1 MAARAGAFERHDER
15 LPDGTAFASSRQQDH
30 RWGHLSVKD
39 EAIYRR
45 LFRTA
50 LLIRLV
56 EERIIELYPSDKIQS
71 PVHLSIGQEAVAVG
85 VCDALGPDDLVF
97 ATYRS
102 HGFYIAKGGPLDAM
116 FAELYGRKGGIAG
129 GKAGSMHLAAPEVG
143 LMGSSA
149 VVASTIPHA
158 VGAALS
164 FKRRD
169 SKQIAVAVFGDGATE
184 EGVYHESLNF
194 AALMK
199 VPVLFICE
207 DNGLAVHS
215 HRSARQAYRLAD
227 HAASFGISSRRVE
240 EGWDMLA
247 VRKATLEAT
256 ARVRSGEPYVLEI
269 VTSRYKEHVGVG
281 EDFHFNYRGSDDVDA
296 WKRRDPL
303 IVDTSLVEAL
313 RPELDRE
320 IAEAVAFAEAS
331 PLPGRPELLTDV
343 I

>member
-1 MAARAGAFERHDER
+1 MSDKED
-15 LPDGTAFASSRQQDH
+15 
-30 RWGHLSVKD
+30 V
-39 EAIYRR
+39 YRR

-56 EERIIELYPSDKIQS
+56 EERIIELYPSDRIQS

-85 VCDALGPDDLVF
+85 VCDALAADDLVF

-102 HGFYIAKGGPLDAM
+102 HGFYIAKGAPLDLM
-116 FAELYGRKGGIAG
+116 FAELYGRIGGISG

-164 FKRRD
+164 FRRRG
-169 SKQIAVAVFGDGATE
+169 SPRIAVAVFGDGATE

-194 AALMK
+194 ASLMK
-199 VPVLFICE
+199 APVLFVCE

-215 HRSARQAYRLAD
+215 HRRIRQSYSLVQ
-227 HAASFGISSRRVE
+227 HAATFGIAGLRLE

-247 VRKATLEAT
+247 IREATLKAV
-256 ARVRSGEPYVLEI
+256 AHVRAGQPFLLEI
-269 VTSRYKEHVGVG
+269 VTSRYKEHVGTG
-281 EDFHFNYRGSDDVDA
+281 EDFHAGYRGQDAVDA
-296 WKRRDPL
+296 WKKLDPL
-303 IVDTSLVEAL
+303 ITDTRMVEML
-313 RPELDRE
+313 RPEIERD
-320 IAEAVAFAEAS
+320 IATAVAFAEAS
-331 PLPGRPELLTDV
+331 PAPGFAQLLTD
-343 I
+343 II

>member
-1 MAARAGAFERHDER
+1 V
-15 LPDGTAFASSRQQDH
+15 T
-30 RWGHLSVKD
+30 D

-56 EERIIELYPSDKIQS
+56 EERIIALYPSDKIQS
-71 PVHLSIGQEAVAVG
+71 PVHLSIGQEAVAAG
-85 VCDALGPDDLVF
+85 VCDALRPDDLVF

-102 HGFYIAKGGPLDAM
+102 HGFYIAKGGGLAAM
-116 FAELYGRKGGIAG
+116 FAELYGHRDGISG
-129 GKAGSMHLAAPEVG
+129 GKAGSMHLAAPQVG

-164 FKRRD
+164 FKRRG
-169 SKQIAVAVFGDGATE
+169 SSRIAVAVFGDGATE

-199 VPVLFICE
+199 VPVLFLCE

-215 HRSARQAYRLAD
+215 HRPVRQSYRLIE
-227 HAASFGISSRRVE
+227 HAAAYGIPGRRLE

-247 VRKATLEAT
+247 VRQATLEA
-256 ARVRSGEPYVLEI
+256 AAQVRSGEPFVLEI
-269 VTSRYKEHVGVG
+269 ATSRYKEHVGVG
-281 EDFHFNYRGSDDVDA
+281 EDFHFNYRTSDSVNA

-303 IVDTSLVEAL
+303 IVDA
-313 RPELDRE
+313 ELTAELTPDLERE
-320 IAEAVAFAEAS
+320 IDAAVAYAEAS
-331 PLPGRPELLTDV
+331 PAPGHAELLTDV

>member
-1 MAARAGAFERHDER
+1 VR
-15 LPDGTAFASSRQQDH
+15 
-30 RWGHLSVKD
+30 D
-39 EAIYRR
+39 EATYRR

-56 EERIIELYPSDKIQS
+56 EERIIALYPSDKIQS

-85 VCDALGPDDLVF
+85 VCDALRPDDLVF

-102 HGFYIAKGGPLDAM
+102 HGFYIAKGGRLDAM
-116 FAELYGRKGGIAG
+116 FAELYGRTGGISG

-158 VGAALS
+158 VGAALT
-164 FKRRD
+164 FKRRGSD
-169 SKQIAVAVFGDGATE
+169 RIAVAVFGDGATE

-199 VPVLFICE
+199 APVLFLCE

-215 HRSARQAYRLAD
+215 HRPVRQAYRLAE
-227 HAASFGISSRRVE
+227 HAASFGIASRRLE

-247 VRKATLEAT
+247 VREVTLEAA
-256 ARVRSGEPYVLEI
+256 ARVRAGAPFVLEI
-269 VTSRYKEHVGVG
+269 ATSRYKEHVGVG
-281 EDFHFNYRGSDDVDA
+281 EDFHFNYRTSASVDA
-296 WKRRDPL
+296 FKQRDPL
-303 IVDTSLVEAL
+303 IVDDALATAL
-313 RPELDRE
+313 RPELERE
-320 IAEAVAFAEAS
+320 IAAAVAFAEAS
-331 PLPGRPELLTDV
+331 PAPGRPELLTD
-343 I
+343 II

>member
-1 MAARAGAFERHDER
+1 
-15 LPDGTAFASSRQQDH
+15 
-30 RWGHLSVKD
+30 VKD

-85 VCDALGPDDLVF
+85 VCDGLQPDDLVF

-102 HGFYIAKGGPLDAM
+102 HGFYVAKGGSLDAM
-116 FAELYGRKGGIAG
+116 FAELYGRKGGVSG

-164 FKRRD
+164 FKRRGA
-169 SKQIAVAVFGDGATE
+169 SQIAVAVFGDGATE

-199 VPVLFICE
+199 VPVLFVCE

-215 HRSARQAYRLAD
+215 HRPVRQSYRLAE
-227 HAASFGISSRRVE
+227 HAATFGIAARRLE

-247 VRKATLEAT
+247 VRKATLEA
-256 ARVRSGEPYVLEI
+256 AAKVRAGEPFVLEI

-281 EDFHFNYRGSDDVDA
+281 EDFHFNYRTSDDVDA

-303 IVDTSLVEAL
+303 IVDQKLVEAL
-313 RPELDRE
+313 RPDIERE
-320 IAEAVAFAEAS
+320 IEAAVAFAEAS
-331 PLPGRPELLTDV
+331 PAPGHAELLTDV

>member
-1 MAARAGAFERHDER
+1 MSDRDD
-15 LPDGTAFASSRQQDH
+15 P
-30 RWGHLSVKD
+30 
-39 EAIYRR
+39 YRR
-45 LFRTA
+45 MFRAA

-56 EERIIELYPSDKIQS
+56 EERIIALYPSDRIQS

-85 VCDALGPDDLVF
+85 VCDALQHDDLVF

-116 FAELYGRKGGIAG
+116 FAELYGRTGGVSG

-158 VGAALS
+158 VGAALA
-164 FKRRD
+164 FKRRGK
-169 SKQIAVAVFGDGATE
+169 SRIAIAVFGDGATE

-199 VPVLFICE
+199 APVLFVCE

-215 HRSARQAYRLAD
+215 YRSVRQSYSLTQ
-227 HAASFGISSRRVE
+227 HAATFGIASRRIE

-247 VRKATLEAT
+247 IRQATLEAA
-256 ARVRSGEPYVLEI
+256 ARVRAGEPFLLEI
-269 VTSRYKEHVGVG
+269 ATSRYKEHVGVG
-281 EDFHFNYRGSDDVDA
+281 EDFHFGYRPKDTVDA
-296 WKRRDPL
+296 WKQRDPL
-303 IVDTSLVEAL
+303 IVDTRLVEAL
-313 RPELDRE
+313 RPEIERE
-320 IAEAVAFAEAS
+320 IAKAVAFAEAS
-331 PLPGRPELLTDV
+331 PAPGRAELLTDV

>member
-1 MAARAGAFERHDER
+1 
-15 LPDGTAFASSRQQDH
+15 
-30 RWGHLSVKD
+30 VKD
-39 EAIYRR
+39 EATYRR

-56 EERIIELYPSDKIQS
+56 EERIIALYPSDKIQS

-85 VCDALGPDDLVF
+85 VCDGLRADDLVF

-102 HGFYIAKGGPLDAM
+102 HGLYIAKGGRLDAM
-116 FAELYGRKGGIAG
+116 FAELYGRAGGISG

-164 FKRRD
+164 FKRRASD
-169 SKQIAVAVFGDGATE
+169 RIAVAVFGDGATE

-199 VPVLFICE
+199 VPVLFLCE

-215 HRSARQAYRLAD
+215 HRPVRQAYRLVE
-227 HAASFGISSRRVE
+227 HAAAFGIAGRRLE

-247 VRKATLEAT
+247 VRNATLEA
-256 ARVRSGEPYVLEI
+256 AAKVRAGAPFVLEI
-269 VTSRYKEHVGVG
+269 ATSRYKEHVGVG
-281 EDFHFNYRGSDDVDA
+281 EDFHFNYRTRASVDA
-296 WKRRDPL
+296 FKQHDPL
-303 IVDTSLVEAL
+303 IVDAAL
-313 RPELDRE
+313 ASALKPDLERE
-320 IAEAVAFAEAS
+320 IAAAVAFAEAS
-331 PLPGRPELLTDV
+331 PAPGRSELLTD
-343 I
+343 II

>member
-1 MAARAGAFERHDER
+1 M
-15 LPDGTAFASSRQQDH
+15 
-30 RWGHLSVKD
+30 KD

-45 LFRTA
+45 LFRSA

-56 EERIIELYPSDKIQS
+56 EERIIDLYPSDKIQS

-85 VCDALGPDDLVF
+85 VCDALLPGDLVF

-102 HGFYIAKGGPLDAM
+102 HGFYIAKGGSLDAM
-116 FAELYGRKGGIAG
+116 FAELYGRKGGISG

-149 VVASTIPHA
+149 VVASTIPHG
-158 VGAALS
+158 VGAAMS
-164 FKRRD
+164 FKRRGT
-169 SKQIAVAVFGDGATE
+169 KQIAVTVFGDGATE

-194 AALMK
+194 AALTK
-199 VPVLFICE
+199 VPVLFLCE

-215 HRSARQAYRLAD
+215 HRPVRQAYSLPS
-227 HAASFGISSRRVE
+227 HAATFGIASRRVE
-240 EGWDMLA
+240 EGWDMMA
-247 VRKATLEAT
+247 IRKATLEAAAT
-256 ARVRSGEPYVLEI
+256 VRAGEPFVLEI

-281 EDFHFNYRGSDDVDA
+281 EDFHFNYRSSDDVDA

-303 IVDTSLVEAL
+303 IVDTQLVEAL
-313 RPELDRE
+313 RPELERE

-331 PLPGRPELLTDV
+331 PPPGRAELLTDV

>member
-1 MAARAGAFERHDER
+1 M
-15 LPDGTAFASSRQQDH
+15 
-30 RWGHLSVKD
+30 KD
-39 EAIYRR
+39 EAVYRR

-85 VCDALGPDDLVF
+85 VCDGLQPEDLVF

-116 FAELYGRKGGIAG
+116 FAELYGRQGGISG

-158 VGAALS
+158 VGAAMS
-164 FKRRD
+164 FKRRGTR
-169 SKQIAVAVFGDGATE
+169 QIAVAVFGDGATE

-199 VPVLFICE
+199 VPVLFVCE

-215 HRSARQAYRLAD
+215 HRPVRQAYRLPE
-227 HAASFGISSRRVE
+227 HAAAYGIASRRVE

-247 VRKATLEAT
+247 IRQATLQAA
-256 ARVRSGEPYVLEI
+256 ARVRAGEPFVLEI
-269 VTSRYKEHVGVG
+269 ATSRYKEHVGVG
-281 EDFHFNYRGSDDVDA
+281 EDFHFNYRTSDSVDT
-296 WKRRDPL
+296 WKKRDPL
-303 IVDTSLVEAL
+303 IIDAKLIEAFAPDL
-313 RPELDRE
+313 IRE
-320 IAEAVAFAEAS
+320 IDAAVAFAEAS
-331 PLPGRPELLTDV
+331 PAPGKTELLTDV

>member
-1 MAARAGAFERHDER
+1 M
-15 LPDGTAFASSRQQDH
+15 
-30 RWGHLSVKD
+30 KD

-56 EERIIELYPSDKIQS
+56 EERVIALYPSDKIQS

-85 VCDALGPDDLVF
+85 VCDALRADDLVF

-102 HGFYIAKGGPLDAM
+102 HGFYIAKGGRLDAM
-116 FAELYGRKGGIAG
+116 FAELYGHKDGISG

-164 FKRRD
+164 FKRRG
-169 SKQIAVAVFGDGATE
+169 SSRITVAVFGDGATE
-184 EGVYHESLNF
+184 EGVYHEGLNF

-199 VPVLFICE
+199 VPVLFLCE

-215 HRSARQAYRLAD
+215 HRPVRQAYRLVE
-227 HAASFGISSRRVE
+227 HAATYGIPGRRLE

-247 VRKATLEAT
+247 VRQATLEA
-256 ARVRSGEPYVLEI
+256 AAQVRSGRPFALEI
-269 VTSRYKEHVGVG
+269 ATSRYKEHVGVG
-281 EDFHFNYRGSDDVDA
+281 EDFHFNYRTSDSVDA
-296 WKRRDPL
+296 WKQRDPL
-303 IVDTSLVEAL
+303 IVDGTLAAELA
-313 RPELDRE
+313 PELERE
-320 IAEAVAFAEAS
+320 IDAAVAYAEAS
-331 PLPGRPELLTDV
+331 PAPGRAELLTDV

>member
-1 MAARAGAFERHDER
+1 MR
-15 LPDGTAFASSRQQDH
+15 
-30 RWGHLSVKD
+30 D
-39 EAIYRR
+39 EASYRR
-45 LFRTA
+45 LFRKA

-56 EERIIELYPSDKIQS
+56 EERIIALYPSDKIQS
-71 PVHLSIGQEAVAVG
+71 PVHLSIGQESVAVG
-85 VCDALGPDDLVF
+85 VCDALKPDDLVF

-102 HGFYIAKGGPLDAM
+102 HGFYIAKGGGLGPM
-116 FAELYGRKGGIAG
+116 FAELYGRKGGVSG

-164 FKRRD
+164 FKRRG
-169 SKQIAVAVFGDGATE
+169 SSRIAVTVFGDGATE
-184 EGVYHESLNF
+184 EWVYHESLNF

-199 VPVLFICE
+199 VPALFLCE

-215 HRSARQAYRLAD
+215 HRPVRQAYRLPK
-227 HAASFGISSRRVE
+227 HAATFGIASRRLE

-247 VRKATLEAT
+247 VREATLEA
-256 ARVRSGEPYVLEI
+256 AEYVRAGKPFLLEI

-281 EDFHFNYRGSDDVDA
+281 EDFHFNYRTKDSVDA
-296 WKRRDPL
+296 WKARDPL
-303 IVDTSLVEAL
+303 VVDPKLVAEL
-313 RPELDRE
+313 TPEIERE
-320 IAEAVAFAEAS
+320 IAAAVAFAEAS
-331 PLPGRPELLTDV
+331 PSPGLADLLTDV

>member
-1 MAARAGAFERHDER
+1 MR
-15 LPDGTAFASSRQQDH
+15 
-30 RWGHLSVKD
+30 D
-39 EAIYRR
+39 EATYRR

-56 EERIIELYPSDKIQS
+56 EERVIALYPSDKIQS

-85 VCDALGPDDLVF
+85 VCDGLRPDDLVF

-102 HGFYIAKGGPLDAM
+102 HGFYIAKGGRLDAM
-116 FAELYGRKGGIAG
+116 FAELYGRTGGISG

-164 FKRRD
+164 FKRRGSD
-169 SKQIAVAVFGDGATE
+169 RVAVAVFGDGATE

-199 VPVLFICE
+199 VPVLFLCE

-215 HRSARQAYRLAD
+215 HRPVRQSYRLAE
-227 HAASFGISSRRVE
+227 HAAAFGIASRRLE
-240 EGWDMLA
+240 GGWDFLA
-247 VRKATLEAT
+247 VRDATLEA
-256 ARVRSGEPYVLEI
+256 AAKVRAGAPFVLEI

-281 EDFHFNYRGSDDVDA
+281 EDFHFNYRTSDSVDA
-296 WKRRDPL
+296 FKRRDPL
-303 IVDTSLVEAL
+303 IVDAAL
-313 RPELDRE
+313 ASALQPELERE
-320 IAEAVAFAEAS
+320 IDAAVAFAEAS
-331 PLPGRPELLTDV
+331 PAPGRPELLTD
-343 I
+343 II